1 MTSTATLSSRRS
13 RRMRGDSQDAKP
25 FTSRMAL
32 LLAALLGLPLLY
44 GGAGLL
50 LAGIASYQAQS
61 FLDDWARKGERP
73 GAHAWQIAQ
82 DAAQRAIDLHPGANG
97 AYLERLGRIQLWK
110 QFGLPLGAPEAERT
124 RRAALQAFRAAG
136 EARPTWPF
144 NWTALAYAKLYLL
157 EFDDEFAQALERAGA
172 FGPTRIEVNRSLA
185 EIGLIA
191 WPQLSD
197 EQRRATLAAAEKTV
211 KYSTKEAQGLLAIAG
226 SSGMH
231 DPLCASLADS
241 LKQQRKICL

>member
-1 MTSTATLSSRRS
+1 MTSTEPLSSRRS
-13 RRMRGDSQDAKP
+13 RRIRGDSQDVKP
-25 FTSRMAL
+25 LTSRMAL
-32 LLAALLGLPLLY
+32 LLAALLSLPLLY
-44 GGAGLL
+44 GGTGLL

-73 GAHAWQIAQ
+73 DVHAWQIAH

-97 AYLERLGRIQLWK
+97 AYLERLGRIHLWK
-110 QFGLPLGAPEAERT
+110 QFGLPFGAPEAERT

-157 EFDDEFAQALERAGA
+157 EFDDEFAHALEQARNL
-172 FGPTRIEVNRSLA
+172 GPSRLIINRSLA

-197 EQRRATLAAAEKTV
+197 EQRRATISAAEKTV
-211 KYSTKEAQGLLAIAG
+211 KHSTKEAQGLLAIA
-226 SSGMH
+226 SSGGMH
-231 DPLCASLADS
+231 DQLCASLADS